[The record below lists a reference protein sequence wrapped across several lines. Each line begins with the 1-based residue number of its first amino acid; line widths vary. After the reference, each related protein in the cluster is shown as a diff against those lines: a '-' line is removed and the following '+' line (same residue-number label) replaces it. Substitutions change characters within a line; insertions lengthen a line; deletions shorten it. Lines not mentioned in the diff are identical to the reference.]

1 MAQKTDYLHPLKD
14 ALSLIV
20 HPVLL
25 AVDLPKKSMHWVA
38 ENTTDRA
45 ELLEQNRKLK
55 AESLLLKAR
64 LQKFAAIEKENTR
77 LHNLLESSY
86 KIGEQFIS
94 ASLINVNLSANTQ
107 HIAIDKG
114 HRFNLF
120 NGQAVINEDGV
131 IGQIIDVNPLSS
143 HIMLITD
150 PNHAIPVEINRT
162 GLRTI
167 ATGNGSL
174 NTLNLPYLPH
184 NTDVKVGDLLITS
197 GLGGVFPMGYP
208 VAQVSQLTPSPG
220 EAFMHAEAT
229 TIAKI
234 DSTREVLLVW
244 SNQQPV
250 PLLPSEPI
258 ADEQTTIDAR

>member
-1 MAQKTDYLHPLKD
+1 MAQKTDYLQPLKD
-14 ALSLIV
+14 TLSLIV

-25 AVDLPKKSMHWVA
+25 AIDVPNKSLRWIA
-38 ENTTDRA
+38 ENTADRA
-45 ELLEQNRKLK
+45 ELLEQNKNLVSE
-55 AESLLLKAR
+55 ALLLKAR
-64 LQKFAAIEKENTR
+64 LQKFSALEKENTR

-107 HIAIDKG
+107 HIIIDKG

-120 NGQAVINEDGV
+120 IGQSVINEDGV
-131 IGQIIDVNPLSS
+131 IGQIIEVNPLSS
-143 HIMLITD
+143 HVMLITD

-167 ATGNGSL
+167 ATGNGTL
-174 NTLNLPYLPH
+174 NALNLPYLPH
-184 NTDVKVGDLLITS
+184 NADVKAGDLLITS

-208 VAQVSQLTPSPG
+208 VAHVSKLAPSPG

-258 ADEQTTIDAR
+258 AAEQTATDAR